1 MARNEKKDGRKTV
14 LLLILIVFLVLA
26 IGLSVLFLV
35 LKQFR
40 REKNGQQDT
49 LPNPSVSDN
58 SFPDPTE
65 TGSQASDSKET
76 GSAPTDPFVTE
87 ETGTA
92 ETEPVLADNP
102 IDFEALQAVNSD
114 VYAWI
119 MIPMGKEEWDI
130 DLPILQ
136 PHGSDDDNF
145 YLHHNLERKYEYTG
159 CLYTQRWNSLDFQD
173 PVTVI
178 YGHNMYDDSTEMF
191 SKLVCF
197 QDERFFDEHEFF
209 YIYTPGHKLTYR
221 IASAIQFDNRHILN
235 SFDFSDETVFEN
247 WIQNYIRN
255 PKTMIR
261 QVREDMTVTTD
272 DKLVI
277 LSTCLGRNM
286 SAYRYLVQGVL
297 ISDEPT
303 K

>member
-1 MARNEKKDGRKTV
+1 MARNENKDGRKTV
-14 LLLILIVFLVLA
+14 LLLILVIFLVLA
-26 IGLSVLFLV
+26 IGLTVLLLV
-35 LKQFR
+35 LKQLR
-40 REKNGQQDT
+40 SEKPGRQDT
-49 LPNPSVSDN
+49 VPNPSVPVD
-58 SFPDPTE
+58 SFPDPSESGKPAPSDSVE
-65 TGSQASDSKET
+65 TGNV
-76 GSAPTDPFVTE
+76 PTDTPVPT
-87 ETGTA
+87 TA

-102 IDFEALQAVNSD
+102 INFEELQAINTD
-114 VYAWI
+114 AYAWI

-130 DLPILQ
+130 DLPILH

-145 YLHHNLERKYEYTG
+145 YLHHNLQRKYEYTG
-159 CLYTQRWNSLDFQD
+159 CLYTQRWNSIDFQD

-197 QDERFFDEHEFF
+197 QDERFFEEHEFF

-247 WIQNYIRN
+247 WIQNYIRY

>member
-119 MIPMGKEEWDI
+119 MIPMGTEEWDI

>member
-1 MARNEKKDGRKTV
+1 MARNEKKDSRKTV
-14 LLLILIVFLVLA
+14 WLLILIVFLVLA
-26 IGLSVLFLV
+26 IGLSVLLFV

-40 REKNGQQDT
+40 SKKSGQQ
-49 LPNPSVSDN
+49 N
-58 SFPDPTE
+58 SLPDPNAPGSSFSDPAE
-65 TGSQASDSKET
+65 SSAPGSQAGSD
-76 GSAPTDPFVTE
+76 PTDPSVTADSD
-87 ETGTA
+87 TS
-92 ETEPVLADNP
+92 ETEQVLAENP
-102 IDFEALQAVNSD
+102 IDFEALQAINTD
-114 VYAWI
+114 AYAWI

-130 DLPILQ
+130 DLPILH
-136 PHGSDDDNF
+136 PHGSDDDNY

-159 CLYTQRWNSLDFQD
+159 CLYTQRWNTLDFQD

-197 QDERFFDEHEFF
+197 QDERFFEEHEFF

-261 QVREDMTVTTD
+261 QVREDMTVTTE